1 MNLNSK
7 NSEKTM
13 DWQDHF
19 YLEANSVN
27 AIQGSIR
34 HYAANGI
41 PGADELYQVIYHLHN
56 EVYILKD
63 EILRLRRLTDND

>member
-1 MNLNSK
+1 MNRKES
-7 NSEKTM
+7 M
-13 DWQDHF
+13 DWLDHF

-41 PGADELYQVIYHLHN
+41 PGTKELCEVVYHLQS
-56 EVYILKD
+56 EIYILKD
-63 EILRLRRLTDND
+63 EIQRLRVEMDNVACLR

>member
-1 MNLNSK
+1 MNR
-7 NSEKTM
+7 EKSM
-13 DWQDHF
+13 DWLDHF

-41 PGADELYQVIYHLHN
+41 PGAKELCMIIDHLQS
-56 EVYILKD
+56 EIYILKD
-63 EILRLRRLTDND
+63 EIQRLRKLTDND